1 MLKTIINAFKDAE
14 MRKKM
19 FFTLMVIIIFRI
31 GSVIPVPFLNGDVLR
46 ELMVGATTGKNS
58 GSFFGMMDMFS
69 GGAFSKGTLFALS
82 IQPSINASIIM
93 QLLTVIIP
101 SLEKMSKEGEE
112 GRKKMEGISRYLTVA
127 IGILQAFMYYLWLR
141 NSGVALYRDGFEGT
155 LTAFIIVLS
164 LTAGTALI
172 MWLGDQ
178 INDKGI
184 GQGTSILLFSGMVAR
199 VPLLVKTLY
208 NYVGWAAGWLDPMEL
223 LKLTYTNP
231 VKGRPL
237 WTFYIFVPLFIV
249 MYFTVMWLIVFTNNA
264 ERRIPIQYAK
274 RVVGRKLYGGQSTH
288 IPVKFSGSG
297 VMPVIFAQSI
307 LSLPSAVQTVMGTKT
322 PAWLGNICNV
332 LSPLGSPI
340 GEGVG
345 LWVYPSI
352 FYVLILFF
360 AYFYLSIQ
368 YNPIE
373 MANNLRQSSGVIPG
387 MRPGKPTS
395 DFIERVLSKITLM
408 GAIFLGIVAVLPFAF
423 GDLTYMY
430 QTIFLGGT
438 SVIIMVGV
446 ALETVKQLES
456 QMMMRHYKGFLE

>member
-19 FFTLMVIIIFRI
+19 LFTLMVIVIFRI
-31 GSVIPVPFLNGDVLR
+31 GSVIPVPFLNADVLR
-46 ELMVGATTGKNS
+46 TLMNRATTGQNS
-58 GSFFGMMDMFS
+58 GSFFDMMNMFS
-69 GGAFSKGTLFALS
+69 GGAFAKGTLFALS
-82 IQPSINASIIM
+82 IQPSINASIMM

-112 GRKKMEGISRYLTVA
+112 GRKRMESISRYLTVV
-127 IGILQAFMYYLWLR
+127 IGVLQAFMYYLWLR
-141 NSGVALYRDGFEGT
+141 NNDVALYSDGFAGT
-155 LTAFIIVLS
+155 LTAFIIVMT

-199 VPLLVKTLY
+199 VPMLIQTLWGFFQVAGTPKEPAMTYEYVKATVSKGNDLWLY
-208 NYVGWAAGWLDPMEL
+208 
-223 LKLTYTNP
+223 
-231 VKGRPL
+231 
-237 WTFYIFVPLFIV
+237 YIFIPLFLI
-249 MYFTVMWLIVFTNNA
+249 MYFTVMWFIVFTNNA

-307 LSLPSAVQTVMGTKT
+307 LSLPSAVQTVMAAKT
-322 PAWLGNICNV
+322 PAWLQNINNALNPFGWIYPC
-332 LSPLGSPI
+332 
-340 GEGVG
+340 
-345 LWVYPSI
+345 VY
-352 FYVLILFF
+352 YVLILFF

-368 YNPIE
+368 YNPVE
-373 MANNLRQSSGVIPG
+373 MANNLRQSSGIIPG

-408 GAIFLGIVAVLPFAF
+408 GAVFLGIVAVLPYIF
-423 GDLTYMY
+423 GDLTHME
-430 QTIFLGGT
+430 TTAFLGGT
-438 SVIIMVGV
+438 SVIIMVCV

-456 QMMMRHYKGFLE
+456 QMMMRHYKGFLN

>member
-19 FFTLMVIIIFRI
+19 FFTLMVVIIFRI
-31 GSVIPVPFLNGDVLR
+31 GSVIPVPFLNADVLR
-46 ELMVGATTGKNS
+46 ELMNGATTGKNS
-58 GSFFGMMDMFS
+58 GSFFDMMNMFS
-69 GGAFSKGTLFALS
+69 GGAFAKGTLFALS

-112 GRKKMEGISRYLTVA
+112 GRKRMEGISRYLTVA
-127 IGILQAFMYYLWLR
+127 IGILQALMYYLWLR
-141 NSGVALYRDGFEGT
+141 NSGVELYRDGFEGT
-155 LTAFIIVLS
+155 LTGFIIVLC

-199 VPLLVKTLY
+199 IPLLVQTLY
-208 NYVGWAAGWLDPMEL
+208 NYLGWAAGWLNPLDQM
-223 LKLTYTNP
+223 KIMMTNP
-231 VKGRPL
+231 VGNRPL
-237 WTFYIFVPLFIV
+237 WYFYIFVPLFIV
-249 MYFTVMWLIVFTNNA
+249 MYFTVMWLIVFTNKA

-307 LSLPSAVQTVMGTKT
+307 LSLPSAVQTVMGAKT
-322 PAWLGNICNV
+322 PSWLQNV
-332 LSPLGSPI
+332 NNSLSPFGWI
-340 GEGVG
+340 
-345 LWVYPSI
+345 YPSI
-352 FYVLILFF
+352 YYVLILFF

-408 GAIFLGIVAVLPFAF
+408 GAIFLGIVAVLPFIF
-423 GDLTYMY
+423 GDLTFMY

-438 SVIIMVGV
+438 SVIIMVSV

>member
-19 FFTLMVIIIFRI
+19 FFTLMVVIIFRI
-31 GSVIPVPFLNGDVLR
+31 GSVIPVPFLNGDILR
-46 ELMVGATTGKNS
+46 DLMTGATTGKNS
-58 GSFFGMMDMFS
+58 GSFFDMMNTFS
-69 GGAFSKGTLFALS
+69 GGAFAKGTLFALS

-112 GRKKMEGISRYLTVA
+112 GRKRMEGISRYLTVA
-127 IGILQAFMYYLWLR
+127 IGILQALMYYLWLR
-141 NSGVALYRDGFEGT
+141 NSGVALYKEGFAGT
-155 LTAFIIVLS
+155 LTGFIIVLC

-199 VPLLVKTLY
+199 IPLLVRTLY
-208 NYVGWAAGWLDPMEL
+208 EYVGWAAGWLSPYDQIRMMM
-223 LKLTYTNP
+223 TNP
-231 VKGRPL
+231 VGSRPL
-237 WTFYIFVPLFIV
+237 WYYYMFVPLFII

-307 LSLPSAVQTVMGTKT
+307 LSLPSAVQTVMGART
-322 PAWLGNICNV
+322 PSWLQNINNS
-332 LSPLGSPI
+332 LSPFGWI
-340 GEGVG
+340 
-345 LWVYPSI
+345 YPSI
-352 FYVLILFF
+352 YYVLILFF

-408 GAIFLGIVAVLPFAF
+408 GAIFLGIVAVLPFIF
-423 GDLTYMY
+423 GDLTVMY

>member
-1 MLKTIINAFKDAE
+1 MLKTIINAFKDAD

-19 FFTLMVIIIFRI
+19 FFTLMIIIIFRI
-31 GSVIPVPFLNGDVLR
+31 GSVIPVPFLDAEELRVLMGR
-46 ELMVGATTGKNS
+46 ATTGDNA
-58 GSFFGMMDMFS
+58 GSFFSMMNMFS
-69 GGAFSKGTLFALS
+69 GGAFAKGTLFALS

-112 GRKKMEGISRYLTVA
+112 GRKRMEAIQRYLTVF
-127 IGILQAFMYYLWLR
+127 IGIFQALMYYMWLK
-141 NSGVALYRDGFEGT
+141 NSNVALYREGFEGIF
-155 LTAFIIVLS
+155 AGIIIVGV

-172 MWLGDQ
+172 MWMGDQ

-184 GQGTSILLFSGMVAR
+184 GQGTSIILFSGMVAR
-199 VPLLVKTLY
+199 VPMLVQVLWMYCNVAGTPKDPAIVYEMTKHQLGIK
-208 NYVGWAAGWLDPMEL
+208 NMDLSMFYV
-223 LKLTYTNP
+223 
-231 VKGRPL
+231 
-237 WTFYIFVPLFIV
+237 FVPLFLV

-274 RVVGRKLYGGQSTH
+274 RVVGRKMYGGQSTH

-307 LSLPSAVQTVMGTKT
+307 LSLPSAIQTIMTEERA
-322 PAWLGNICNV
+322 PEWLRNINKA
-332 LSPLGSPI
+332 LLPTDWL
-340 GEGVG
+340 
-345 LWVYPSI
+345 YPTLY
-352 FYVLILFF
+352 YVLILFF

-368 YNPIE
+368 YNPVE
-373 MANNLRQSSGVIPG
+373 MANNLRQSSGIIPG

-408 GAIFLGIVAVLPFAF
+408 GAIFLGIVAVLPFIF
-423 GDLTYMY
+423 GDLTQMH
-430 QTIFLGGT
+430 QTTFLGGT

-446 ALETVKQLES
+446 ALETVKNLES